1 MAVSEPVAYAIFA
14 SYFGLIFTSLGFVL
28 RSLLKDVP
36 PLKLLEAKPF
46 LFLRIAVGALA
57 CTWWC
62 ECFCT
67 SECTRCDVADGSH
80 V

>member
-36 PLKLLEAKPF
+36 PKRLLEHKPF
-46 LFLRIAVGALA
+46 LFLRIAAGALA
-57 CTWWC
+57 FTWYC
-62 ECFCT
+62 KL
-67 SECTRCDVADGSH
+67 SL
-80 V
+80 